1 MMETLSCHFVRGPW
15 ATTEQSST
23 SSCLP
28 SSVCS
33 FLSVLLSED
42 SFLMTFSSLEFVKLL
57 GGIPLVTV
65 TPLEHWNTEWTTWPL
80 PVTNWRWKTV
90 FVLRPYSVSF
100 RTGLWIQ
107 LLLFL
112 QSLKVPHRR
121 CECCVMP
128 RTCAMTKPPS
138 SRSHDNLICPKIG
151 RWWQSGKNPGVPWP
165 SCWSRRCT
173 KGHLPICWKRISEKI
188 FSRLCSGVN
197 KKLLKPIKFLVKH
210 TSELI
215 KFFDSEKL
223 IQHWFNMEFR
233 NKVMI
238 LGHFI
243 FSLPHIIMR
252 SLSSGHFLVAMNKAS
267 QFWNPFYLLLTQR
280 GCYEWALS
288 QAYGKNTTRMLT
300 SSLWVRCG

>member
-1 MMETLSCHFVRGPW
+1 MMETLNCHFVLGPW
-15 ATTEQSST
+15 QTTEQSNMS
-23 SSCLP
+23 P
-28 SSVCS
+28 VCS

-42 SFLMTFSSLEFVKLL
+42 SFLMTFSNLEFVKLL

-65 TPLEHWNTEWTTWPL
+65 TPLDHWNTEWTTWPL

-100 RTGLWIQ
+100 RTELRIQ
-107 LLLFL
+107 LQLFL
-112 QSLKVPHRR
+112 QSLKVPHWW
-121 CECCVMP
+121 CERCVMP
-128 RTCAMTKPPS
+128 RTCVMIKPPS
-138 SRSHDNLICPKIG
+138 SRSHDNLIRPIG

-165 SCWSRRCT
+165 SCWSRKCT
-173 KGHLPICWKRISEKI
+173 KGHLPICCKRISEKI

-197 KKLLKPIKFLVKH
+197 KKLLKTIKFLVKY

-215 KFFDSEKL
+215 RYFDSGKL
-223 IQHWFNMEFR
+223 IQHWHNMEFR

-243 FSLPHIIMR
+243 FSLPHSIMR
-252 SLSSGHFLVAMNKAS
+252 SLSSGHFLVATNRAS
-267 QFWNPFYLLLTQR
+267 RFWNPFYLLTQR
-280 GCYEWALS
+280 GYYEWALS
-288 QAYGKNTTRMLT
+288 QAYGKNTTGMLT